1 VHYIDSGDKSYL
13 FTEAY
18 HRTVMW
24 SMNKWLYW
32 NEMIVFCSHAFC
44 VLALKWW
51 ICCNL
56 SLWCGSKLYFRGI
69 FRFWIHVSSIFLYFH
84 SLGPNFSTIF
94 SSPGSTIFLTCFYHR
109 KKWSLS
115 YLAFSIAGHFAR
127 GYRVEF
133 SLWKIFYHHFSLPL
147 KHFFRPCSGRIVHR
161 FIPIG
166 KILKPVLLECVSPVT
181 CYWSLSLLLRGEAE
195 LMLVFEVYKYFA
207 FQTWISNKRFDWLN
221 DFRRHE
227 LHEIAGRGVLQ
238 IKQDHVWLLKTKDGR
253 RLRIFVVLF
262 LNYSLKL
269 HQHDF
274 HVQELR
280 PPVKMLI
287 PIWKALCDASGIKE
301 GSDTWKDAN

>member
-1 VHYIDSGDKSYL
+1 MSSNYTAMTTLVVWVHYIDSGDKSYL

-18 HRTVMW
+18 HRTVIW
-24 SMNKWLYW
+24 SLNKWLYW

-133 SLWKIFYHHFSLPL
+133 PL
-147 KHFFRPCSGRIVHR
+147 KNILPSFFSSFKTFFSSMQWKNCPSLYSNWQDFETGAAGMCISSY
-161 FIPIG
+161 
-166 KILKPVLLECVSPVT
+166 LLLELVSASAWRSRTNVSF
-181 CYWSLSLLLRGEAE
+181 WGIQIFR
-195 LMLVFEVYKYFA
+195 
-207 FQTWISNKRFDWLN
+207 ISDLNFKQKIWL
-221 DFRRHE
+221 
-227 LHEIAGRGVLQ
+227 
-238 IKQDHVWLLKTKDGR
+238 IKWL
-253 RLRIFVVLF
+253 
-262 LNYSLKL
+262 
-269 HQHDF
+269 
-274 HVQELR
+274 
-280 PPVKMLI
+280 
-287 PIWKALCDASGIKE
+287 
-301 GSDTWKDAN
+301 